1 MKKIIILLAVLAIL
15 SVGLSANFAANTLN
29 NMTDLNAAIS
39 DANSQNKSVVMIF
52 DQDNC
57 VYCDMLKENVLSDAK
72 VIDVLNNRS
81 IVVFVNINQH
91 PELATKYKAYGTP
104 ITVILD
110 SNQQEIGRIE
120 GYVEADEFLKTLQGI

>member
-29 NMTDLNAAIS
+29 NTTDLNAAIS
-39 DANSQNKSVVMIF
+39 DANSQNKSVVIIF

-110 SNQQEIGRIE
+110 SNQQEIERIE

>member
-39 DANSQNKSVVMIF
+39 DAHSQNKSVVMIF

>member
-1 MKKIIILLAVLAIL
+1 MKKIIILLVVLAIL

-29 NMTDLNAAIS
+29 NTTDLNAAIS
-39 DANSQNKSVVMIF
+39 DAHSQNKSVVIIF

>member
-1 MKKIIILLAVLAIL
+1 MKKIIILLVVLAIL

-29 NMTDLNAAIS
+29 NTTDLNAAIN
-39 DANSQNKSVVMIF
+39 DAQSQNKSIVMIF

-57 VYCDMLKENVLSDAK
+57 VYCDMLKKDVLSNAQ
-72 VIDVLNNRS
+72 VIDELNNKS
-81 IVVFVNINQH
+81 VVVIVNINEH

-104 ITVILD
+104 TTVILD

-120 GYVEADEFLKTLQGI
+120 GYVEANEFLNTLKGV

>member
-1 MKKIIILLAVLAIL
+1 MKKIIILLVVLAIL

>member
-1 MKKIIILLAVLAIL
+1 MKKIIILLVVLAIL

-29 NMTDLNAAIS
+29 NTTDLNAAIS
-39 DANSQNKSVVMIF
+39 GAHSQNKSVVMIF

-110 SNQQEIGRIE
+110 SNQHEIGRIE
-120 GYVEADEFLKTLQGI
+120 GYVEANEFLKTLQGI

>member
-1 MKKIIILLAVLAIL
+1 MKKIIILLVVLAIL

-39 DANSQNKSVVMIF
+39 DAHSQNKSVVMIF

>member
-1 MKKIIILLAVLAIL
+1 MKKIIILLVVLAIL

-29 NMTDLNAAIS
+29 NTTDLNAAIS

-120 GYVEADEFLKTLQGI
+120 GYVEVDEFLKTLQGI